1 MIMQPI
7 INLDDFLKVD
17 LRIGTII
24 KVETFEK
31 AKNPAYKLWVD
42 LGPELGIKKS
52 SAQITKLYS
61 KEELLNRQVL
71 CVCNFAPRQIADFMS
86 EILVTGFILGD
97 DKAVVLASVERSVPN
112 GTKLA

>member
-1 MIMQPI
+1 MIMQTI
-7 INLDDFLKVD
+7 ISFDDFLKVD
-17 LRIGTII
+17 LRIGTIT

-31 AKNPAYKLWVD
+31 AKNPSYKLWVD

-52 SAQITKLYS
+52 SAQITRLYS

-86 EILVTGFILGD
+86 EILVTGFILGN
-97 DKAVVLASVERSVPN
+97 DKAVVLASAERDVPN

>member
-1 MIMQPI
+1 MIMQTI
-7 INLDDFLKVD
+7 ISFDDFLKVD
-17 LRIGTII
+17 LPIGTIT

-31 AKNPAYKLWVD
+31 AKNPSYKLWV
-42 LGPELGIKKS
+42 ELGIKKS
-52 SAQITKLYS
+52 SAQITRLYS

-86 EILVTGFILGD
+86 EILVTGFILGN
-97 DKAVVLASVERSVPN
+97 DKAVVLASAERDVPN

>member
-1 MIMQPI
+1 MQTI
-7 INLDDFLKVD
+7 ISFDDFLKVD
-17 LRIGTII
+17 LRIGTIT

-31 AKNPAYKLWVD
+31 AKNPSYKLWVD

-52 SAQITKLYS
+52 SAQITRLYS
-61 KEELLNRQVL
+61 KEKLLNRQVL

-86 EILVTGFILGD
+86 EILVTGFISGD
-97 DKAVVLASVERSVPN
+97 DKAVILASAERNVPN